1 MKEIRI
7 ETTGIRQDLYN
18 TVVTPVILFV
28 PDVMVMRTR
37 VTFVVPMFVKLLFV
51 KAVDT
56 WDITKVS
63 LQHLLKN
70 VCHWTSCIQGGLGFF
85 VVRLGAVLRSS

>member
-7 ETTGIRQDLYN
+7 EATGVGQDLYD

-28 PDVMVMRTR
+28 PDVVVVRTR
-37 VTFVVPMFVKLLFV
+37 VTFVIPMLVKLLFV
-51 KAVDT
+51 EAVDT

-63 LQHLLKN
+63 LQHLLEN
-70 VCHWTSCIQGGLGFF
+70 VCH
-85 VVRLGAVLRSS
+85 